1 MTTQKYSLKKQ
12 LLTEEMGYIDE
23 HPFFAALRNYV
34 DEADGDYDSAFVALR
49 HSDGCSTEA
58 YIALNDEYDKGG
70 IWIDKMEVVNSERHL
85 DPECLRKGYAKKM
98 LEALTKAA
106 DETGTPLAL
115 IAASEA
121 YYKRMYPG
129 IDLPDKNELAAL
141 YGDYGFNEIYSNHAQ
156 VKMDRAPKSWDLCI
170 YVFEKVRTTRE
181 ERYPLEDPYLERSH
195 KRESE
200 NEIRQNV

>member
-1 MTTQKYSLKKQ
+1 MKSLRETIRH
-12 LLTEEMGYIDE
+12 LIREEMGYIDE
-23 HPFFAALRNYV
+23 HPFFEAIRKYV
-34 DEADGDYDSAFVALR
+34 DEADGDYDSAFIALR
-49 HSDGCSTEA
+49 HPDGCSTEA
-58 YIALNDEYDKGG
+58 YIGIDEDPAG
-70 IWIDKMEVVNSERHL
+70 IWIDKIEVVNSSREL
-85 DPECLRKGYAKKM
+85 DPQCFRKGYAKKM

-156 VKMDRAPKSWDLCI
+156 VKMDRAPKS
-170 YVFEKVRTTRE
+170 
-181 ERYPLEDPYLERSH
+181 
-195 KRESE
+195 
-200 NEIRQNV
+200 